1 MILEAVYDF
10 ITTYASNVV
19 ADNVFRGWQNRM
31 ALPQTQ
37 NFIVISIQDTM
48 RIGTNVVDYTQSA
61 QGNITNQTLREYTV
75 DIDFCNIDQEIA
87 QEQASTIETLGR
99 SDIGVT
105 FFNNYTGLSLNYAD
119 DMEYMPYV
127 DEQDQYLP
135 RYRVSLHLTQWDQ
148 TTLTQ
153 DYFNSVNLRVENIDT
168 HHKP

>member
-10 ITTYASNVV
+10 ITTYALNVV

-48 RIGTNVVDYTQSA
+48 RIGTNVTDYTQSA
-61 QGNITNQTLREYTV
+61 QGNIINQTLREYTV

-105 FFNNYTGLSLNYAD
+105 FFNKYTGLSLNYAD
-119 DMEYMPYV
+119 DMEYMPYA
-127 DEQDQYLP
+127 DEQDQYLH

-153 DYFNSVNLRVENIDT
+153 DYFNSVNLRVENIDA